1 MEVLREF
8 LLNSL
13 LLSTMSLSAGAAIM
27 ILHGLLMRRRL
38 SSGVSLSECVTKKA
52 WILVT
57 VSVLSSLLL
66 ATQSKTV
73 HWDWLGTLLL
83 LVGTAPALLAWLGPP
98 NEHVEDCNLCQI
110 GRGSIYGHVFGY
122 LRLMQGE
129 HGIRKRLVKFRQ
141 QNPAGIAE
149 DKLQNFYTDAVIVL
163 APTDGQY
170 PSGSFSDLNGVG
182 AKVCEMPSFQ
192 CTVGGNKR
200 SYGGF
205 GIYEVTSSGGEKRY
219 VALDKVGALG
229 TLGKLKQYGP
239 AGPQQQRL
247 READEGHAGR
257 AREDCRRHHP
267 AARPAEGGPVQERRQ
282 PRGRRHH
289 SGNLGWPRLSC
300 RPARAARVGRCK
312 GRSRSGSPRPTAVQS
327 QQ

>member
-52 WILVT
+52 WTLVT

-149 DKLQNFYTDAVIVL
+149 DDLRDFYTDAVIVL
-163 APTDGQY
+163 APIDGQY
-170 PSGSFSDLNGVG
+170 PSGSFNDLNGVVT
-182 AKVCEMPSFQ
+182 KVCDMPSFQ

-200 SYGGF
+200 SYGAF
-205 GIYEVTSSGGEKRY
+205 GIFEVTSSCGNKKRY

-239 AGPQQQRL
+239 AGL
-247 READEGHAGR
+247 SES
-257 AREDCRRHHP
+257 DCRKQMKDMLDELEKIVGATIQLRGQLKVVRYENDGSHVGDAII
-267 AARPAEGGPVQERRQ
+267 AAIED
-282 PRGRRHH
+282 GRD
-289 SGNLGWPRLSC
+289 
-300 RPARAARVGRCK
+300 
-312 GRSRSGSPRPTAVQS
+312 
-327 QQ
+327 